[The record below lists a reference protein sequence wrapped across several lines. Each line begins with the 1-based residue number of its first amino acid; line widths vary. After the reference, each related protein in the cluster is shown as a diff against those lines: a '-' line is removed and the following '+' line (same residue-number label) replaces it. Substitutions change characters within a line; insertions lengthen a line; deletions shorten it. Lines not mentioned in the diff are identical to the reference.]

1 MSGTGAIRQLSL
13 AWHLSRRQEYRPCAI
28 LSYCRKRIE
37 DPHRTSSQLAL
48 RRIGIDDPGVV
59 PRVDQLRPADYD
71 GAMSKAP
78 PKFENSNIA
87 RLRRRIIAA
96 KGKLASEARN
106 ALQIALCVAVQIP
119 IGRIKRYLYVPNDT
133 SLFVDLGEQG
143 QAVCTGAFDARHV
156 MIRCAEPFS
165 RFLDNRK
172 PPSIIGADR
181 GLRPGEGESQTAVSG
196 VGINGKPPK
205 FAALLKTFVQVASVR
220 SQPGNRWN

>member
-13 AWHLSRRQEYRPCAI
+13 AWHLSRRQECRPCAI

-48 RRIGIDDPGVV
+48 RRIGIHDPSVV

-87 RLRRRIIAA
+87 RLRRQIIAAARLRRQIIAA

-119 IGRIKRYLYVPNDT
+119 IGRIKRHLYMPNDT
-133 SLFVDLGEQG
+133 SLFIDLGEQS
-143 QAVCTGAFDARHV
+143 QAV
-156 MIRCAEPFS
+156 
-165 RFLDNRK
+165 
-172 PPSIIGADR
+172 
-181 GLRPGEGESQTAVSG
+181 
-196 VGINGKPPK
+196 
-205 FAALLKTFVQVASVR
+205 
-220 SQPGNRWN
+220 